1 MSTAKATTD
10 DESDDDDSDDADSN
24 RNSDDD
30 DDDDDDDECPARS
43 QDPFSSILA
52 PFDATLEPR
61 CLA

>member
-1 MSTAKATTD
+1 MSTTKATTD
-10 DESDDDDSDDADSN
+10 DESDDDDSDNADSN
-24 RNSDDD
+24 RDSD

-52 PFDATLEPR
+52 PFDATLGPR